1 MSWLGGLFGA
11 TPAAGNSV
19 LPVRNPPSPSTT
31 FPLQQVVVPKNNK
44 PNSSPALNASPSTE
58 GATAPRDPS
67 PIHMNVRREY
77 VALGGS
83 RKSGKG
89 RKKSKKAHKG
99 KSKKS
104 KAKKSKAKKTKSR
117 K

>member
-1 MSWLGGLFGA
+1 MGA
-11 TPAAGNSV
+11 ASSV
-19 LPVRNPPSPSTT
+19 PNNPPSPPTEA
-31 FPLQQVVVPKNNK
+31 PLTEVVVNNGNRNAK
-44 PNSSPALNASPSTE
+44 PPTPSVVPPIK
-58 GATAPRDPS
+58 GSAPTAVVVNPR
-67 PIHMNVRREY
+67 RGEY

-89 RKKSKKAHKG
+89 RKKA

-104 KAKKSKAKKTKSR
+104 KKSSKAKSSKSR

>member
-83 RKSGKG
+83 RK
-89 RKKSKKAHKG
+89 KSKKSRKG

-104 KAKKSKAKKTKSR
+104 SKSKSSKSR

>member
-1 MSWLGGLFGA
+1 MSWLGGLFGG
-11 TPAAGNSV
+11 TPVEEKNTV
-19 LPVRNPPSPSTT
+19 INVKPSPVLTLKPRNILPPFTRSIPPQST
-31 FPLQQVVVPKNNK
+31 PVQ
-44 PNSSPALNASPSTE
+44 

-67 PIHMNVRREY
+67 PIQMEVRREY

-89 RKKSKKAHKG
+89 RKSKKSRKG

-104 KAKKSKAKKTKSR
+104 SKSKSSKSR

>member
-1 MSWLGGLFGA
+1 MSWFGGLFGA
-11 TPAAGNSV
+11 TPAPGNSV
-19 LPVRNPPSPSTT
+19 LPVVNPPSPSTT
-31 FPLQQVVVPKNNK
+31 FPLQQVVVVPKNNK
-44 PNSSPALNASPSTE
+44 PTPSSPVLNASPSTQ

-67 PIHMNVRREY
+67 PIHMNVRRGEY

-89 RKKSKKAHKG
+89 RKSKKSSKAKKSKKA
-99 KSKKS
+99 
-104 KAKKSKAKKTKSR
+104 SKAKKTKSR